1 MVGKLLTSF
10 IQWHSLVRTSWS
22 RRVENKHIKELLRFW
37 QKVNRTWVQWDIK
50 HLLSKCLKI
59 AVGTWFKSLGPS
71 SLLPKPTLPDT
82 KQNSEKKK
90 VYFLPSRDSHKV
102 QTKVQMRLDLL
113 APATCMR
120 FAREMFPPRMSDC
133 LQKLLQAEPHH
144 YIGSALQ
151 KMLSKQIRSMHVRQ
165 EHGISSS
172 TGALSMEMAC

>member
-90 VYFLPSRDSHKV
+90 VYFPTQQGLPQGTDKGTNAIGPAGPCHMYAFCKGDVSPKDEW
-102 QTKVQMRLDLL
+102 LL
-113 APATCMR
+113 AETTAGRTTSLHWQR
-120 FAREMFPPRMSDC
+120 SAENAE
-133 LQKLLQAEPHH
+133 QAN
-144 YIGSALQ
+144 
-151 KMLSKQIRSMHVRQ
+151 Q
-165 EHGISSS
+165 EHARPA
-172 TGALSMEMAC
+172 GAWHL